1 MPERIEN
8 TGRTENL
15 GPVVRELVKRVKS
28 LQSNEREILDRL
40 AALESAVADKPEKE
54 TSDDDGDDWGL

>member
-1 MPERIEN
+1 MPDPKP
-8 TGRTENL
+8 ENL

-28 LQSNEREILDRL
+28 LQANEKEILDRL
-40 AALESAVADKPEKE
+40 AAVEAAQESKPEKE

>member
-1 MPERIEN
+1 MPE
-8 TGRTENL
+8 TKPENL

-40 AALESAVADKPEKE
+40 AALESAADKPEKE